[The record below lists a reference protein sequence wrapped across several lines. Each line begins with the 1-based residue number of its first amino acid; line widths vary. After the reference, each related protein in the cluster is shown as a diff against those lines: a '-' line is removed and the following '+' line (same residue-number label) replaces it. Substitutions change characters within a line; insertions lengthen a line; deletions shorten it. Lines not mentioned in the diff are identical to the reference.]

1 MNQKR
6 AQGCTVQVST
16 MAPISEKRS
25 PQQQQQPHATKENA
39 KENASSKMSN
49 HLNNSNN
56 NNNNSSTNAR
66 KSLEIQD
73 FHESW
78 LRDIESYKNQVRL
91 QQMLTTHNHVHT
103 PDGCATET
111 PIGVNH
117 GKRRS
122 PPPRHNGS
130 NLMVDYEGRPREE
143 TPASAIIKRH
153 HKNNNINTTSTTAT
167 PPNQNQIS
175 LNLNNSSSQE
185 SQTQT
190 PSSTAKIIVNSFH
203 ASSLLNSNS
212 NLNSKNSNKTANGD
226 LQSRLLSL
234 LPTQTSPS
242 PSPTPVNNNNNTSS
256 ASLDGVRLTTTTHHH
271 KSKTNKLL
279 GPPKDDEDGS
289 ERLKLILSRSS
300 SLKQRTSTAIA
311 IAAAV
316 EESTK
321 GESPTPDDDSC
332 SHPNVDD
339 DDNNSLDDAVDDIGD
354 IDDLNVFENES
365 DDDSEDFYVGI
376 PFVLDS
382 DADIKFMSEAAT
394 ANKPNPTSILTP
406 SLFPNVAPYITFSS
420 HLEKGPTPPAALHK
434 ILKWRLSPVMPK
446 LVRRVIF
453 NSGFRLIKKTTDWMA
468 VWEKHM
474 RSPGFKTIRSHQ
486 KFNHM
491 PGSFRIGRKDSMWRN
506 LRSNMAKHG
515 KSEFG
520 FMQKTYILPDE
531 VDALKK
537 IWPRAAAQSTKWIV
551 KPPASARGTGISVVN
566 KWSQI
571 PKDKPVVV
579 QKYIERP
586 LLINENKFD
595 LRLYV
600 LVTSINPLR
609 IYMYKN
615 GLARFASVKY
625 SSESTSLNDRCMHL
639 TNYSINKLSE
649 NYAKNEDINA
659 CQGHKWTLQSLWS
672 CLEKRNVDTKRLW
685 ATLRSLA
692 IKSLISGE
700 GCLNRMYRQ
709 NVNSRYNC
717 YELFGFDVLLDEN
730 LVPWLLE
737 INISP
742 SLHSELPLDLH
753 VKGPLIRSVLNTT
766 LYQVPPKLSVRQQ
779 AEILNELK
787 LTGPLCYDRHLF
799 TPILSPE
806 ETKKHN
812 FFTSR
817 LIECR
822 DEYIDTILDGLT
834 PDDVRCLLISEDE
847 RARCD
852 PLERIFPNADT
863 YKFLDYIENPRY
875 YNRLLDAWET
885 KYLDDRDAGIEM
897 LQKLCA
903 EGYHLKVPAAAMIEE
918 PKIDL
923 TDIDLM
929 YMKPEEIAKRRE
941 TSIQS
946 SNGSPSNDVT
956 KTATSTINNVNAST
970 FNGSTT
976 LPSTCSAEAVDKA
989 AETLSNTARPIAVE

>member
-1 MNQKR
+1 
-6 AQGCTVQVST
+6 

-25 PQQQQQPHATKENA
+25 PTPHTKENA
-39 KENASSKMSN
+39 KENASKTHN
-49 HLNNSNN
+49 TTNNTSNN
-56 NNNNSSTNAR
+56 KKT
-66 KSLEIQD
+66 LEIQD

-78 LRDIESYKNQVRL
+78 LRDIESYKNQVRI

-103 PDGCATET
+103 PDGCATDT
-111 PIGVNH
+111 ANAVLATSG

-122 PPPRHNGS
+122 PPPRQNGNS
-130 NLMVDYEGRPREE
+130 IVDYEGRPRGEE
-143 TPASAIIKRH
+143 ITSSTTPTPTAITLSQSASNAKRH
-153 HKNNNINTTSTTAT
+153 QNNNNNNNM
-167 PPNQNQIS
+167 PQNHHQNQ
-175 LNLNNSSSQE
+175 LNPSQE
-185 SQTQT
+185 SS
-190 PSSTAKIIVNSFH
+190 PSATAKIIVNSFH
-203 ASSLLNSNS
+203 ASSLLNSN
-212 NLNSKNSNKTANGD
+212 KNNGD
-226 LQSRLLSL
+226 LTARLL
-234 LPTQTSPS
+234 P
-242 PSPTPVNNNNNTSS
+242 NTTTTTNSS
-256 ASLDGVRLTTTTHHH
+256 ASSDRLTTTHHH
-271 KSKTNKLL
+271 QKPKINKLL
-279 GPPKDDEDGS
+279 GPPKEDEDGF
-289 ERLKLILSRSS
+289 ERLKLILSRPLGSYIEP
-300 SLKQRTSTAIA
+300 LTIPD
-311 IAAAV
+311 
-316 EESTK
+316 ESK
-321 GESPTPDDDSC
+321 GDSPTPDDDTC
-332 SHPNVDD
+332 SHPNVYD
-339 DDNNSLDDAVDDIGD
+339 DDNTSLDADDIGD
-354 IDDLNVFENES
+354 IDDLNVFEES
-365 DDDSEDFYVGI
+365 DDDAEDYVGC

-382 DADIKFMSEAAT
+382 DADIKFMSEAVT
-394 ANKPNPTSILTP
+394 VTKPNPKSVLQP
-406 SLFPNVAPYITFSS
+406 SLFPQVAPYITFSS
-420 HLEKGPTPPAALHK
+420 HLEKGPAVPTTLHK
-434 ILKWRLSPVMPK
+434 IMKWRLSPVMPRV
-446 LVRRVIF
+446 VRRVIF
-453 NSGFRLIKKTTDWMA
+453 NSGFRLIKRTTDWMA

-491 PGSFRIGRKDSMWRN
+491 PGSFRIGRKDSMWKN
-506 LRSNMAKHG
+506 LRSNMTKHG

-579 QKYIERP
+579 QKYIEKP

-625 SSESTSLNDRCMHL
+625 SSDLESLNDRCMHL

-672 CLEKRNVDTKRLW
+672 YLEKRKVDTKRLW
-685 ATLRSLA
+685 ATLRNLA

-717 YELFGFDVLLDEN
+717 YELFGFDVLLDED

-753 VKGPLIRSVLNTT
+753 VKGPLIQSVLNTA

-787 LTGPLCYDRHLF
+787 LTGPLCYDRNLF

-806 ETKKHN
+806 EIKKHN
-812 FFTSR
+812 YYTSR
-817 LIECR
+817 LIEYR
-822 DEYIDTILDGLT
+822 EEYLDSILDQLT
-834 PDDVRCLLISEDE
+834 PDDVRCLIISEDE
-847 RARCD
+847 RNRCD

-863 YKFLDYIENPRY
+863 YKFLVYVENPRY

-885 KYLDDRDAGIEM
+885 KYLDDRDTGIEL
-897 LQKLCA
+897 LQKLCS
-903 EGYHLKVPAAAMIEE
+903 EGYHLKVPAAALIEE

-941 TSIQS
+941 SVQS
-946 SNGSPSNDVT
+946 SNDKPSDNATTTTTTTTNEDSKNATTTT
-956 KTATSTINNVNAST
+956 KS
-970 FNGSTT
+970 FNGSSSMPT
-976 LPSTCSAEAVDKA
+976 SNCSAEIVDNSGDVHK
-989 AETLSNTARPIAVE
+989 NNARPIAVGS

>member
-1 MNQKR
+1 MINI
-6 AQGCTVQVST
+6 
-16 MAPISEKRS
+16 PE
-25 PQQQQQPHATKENA
+25 
-39 KENASSKMSN
+39 
-49 HLNNSNN
+49 
-56 NNNNSSTNAR
+56 
-66 KSLEIQD
+66 D
-73 FHESW
+73 
-78 LRDIESYKNQVRL
+78 
-91 QQMLTTHNHVHT
+91 
-103 PDGCATET
+103 
-111 PIGVNH
+111 
-117 GKRRS
+117 
-122 PPPRHNGS
+122 
-130 NLMVDYEGRPREE
+130 
-143 TPASAIIKRH
+143 IIK
-153 HKNNNINTTSTTAT
+153 
-167 PPNQNQIS
+167 
-175 LNLNNSSSQE
+175 
-185 SQTQT
+185 
-190 PSSTAKIIVNSFH
+190 
-203 ASSLLNSNS
+203 
-212 NLNSKNSNKTANGD
+212 GD
-226 LQSRLLSL
+226 
-234 LPTQTSPS
+234 
-242 PSPTPVNNNNNTSS
+242 SPT
-256 ASLDGVRLTTTTHHH
+256 H
-271 KSKTNKLL
+271 
-279 GPPKDDEDGS
+279 
-289 ERLKLILSRSS
+289 
-300 SLKQRTSTAIA
+300 
-311 IAAAV
+311 
-316 EESTK
+316 
-321 GESPTPDDDSC
+321 DDDTY
-332 SHPNVDD
+332 SHPYLDD
-339 DDNNSLDDAVDDIGD
+339 DDNNSLDDDVDDIGD

-365 DDDSEDFYVGI
+365 DDDTDDFYVGI

-382 DADIKFMSEAAT
+382 DADIKCMSEAAT
-394 ANKPNPTSILTP
+394 ISNTNPTSILVP
-406 SLFPNVAPYITFSS
+406 SLFPNVAPYIAFSS
-420 HLEKGPTPPAALHK
+420 HLEKGPNPPPALHK

-446 LVRRVIF
+446 IVRRVIY

-486 KFNHM
+486 KFNHL

-506 LRSNMAKHG
+506 LRSNMTKHG

-520 FMQKTYILPDE
+520 FMQKTFILPDE
-531 VDALKK
+531 LELLKK
-537 IWPRAAAQSTKWIV
+537 AWPRAAVQSTKWIV
-551 KPPASARGTGISVVN
+551 KPPASARGTGITVVN

-571 PKDKPVVV
+571 PKERAVVV
-579 QKYIERP
+579 QKYIEKP

-625 SSESTSLNDRCMHL
+625 SSELTSLNDRCMHL

-672 CLEKRNVDTKRLW
+672 YLEKREVDTKRLW

-753 VKGPLIRSVLNTT
+753 VKGPLIRGVLNTV

-787 LTGPLCYDRHLF
+787 MAAPLCYDRHLF
-799 TPILSPE
+799 TPILSPD

-812 FFTSR
+812 FYTSR
-817 LIECR
+817 LVECR
-822 DEYIDTILDGLT
+822 DEYLETILDHLT
-834 PDDVRCLLISEDE
+834 PDDVRCLVICEDE
-847 RARCD
+847 RNRCA

-863 YKFLDYIENPRY
+863 YKFLEFIENPRY
-875 YNRLLDAWET
+875 YNRLVDAWENR
-885 KYLDDRDAGIEM
+885 YVDDRDSGIE
-897 LQKLCA
+897 LLRKLCA
-903 EGYHLKVPAAAMIEE
+903 EGYHLKVSAAAMVEE

-941 TSIQS
+941 QQAHHNHIQS
-946 SNGSPSNDVT
+946 RLAESNDTNNTSYNGSSIAPNC
-956 KTATSTINNVNAST
+956 TS
-970 FNGSTT
+970 
-976 LPSTCSAEAVDKA
+976 EAVDKVGDA
-989 AETLSNTARPIAVE
+989 HNNRPIAVGN

>member
-1 MNQKR
+1 
-6 AQGCTVQVST
+6 
-16 MAPISEKRS
+16 MAPISEKRL
-25 PQQQQQPHATKENA
+25 PPTHVKENTKENA
-39 KENASSKMSN
+39 STKPNN
-49 HLNNSNN
+49 HN
-56 NNNNSSTNAR
+56 TNHHN
-66 KSLEIQD
+66 KKINQSIEIQD

-78 LRDIESYKNQVRL
+78 LRDIESYKNQVRI
-91 QQMLTTHNHVHT
+91 QQMLSTHNHAHT
-103 PDGCATET
+103 PEGCASQLSLTAAAT
-111 PIGVNH
+111 N
-117 GKRRS
+117 KRRITS
-122 PPPRHNGS
+122 QQNGHNHNAAG
-130 NLMVDYEGRPREE
+130 YEGRPREE
-143 TPASAIIKRH
+143 TTTITLNQSTSNAMRH
-153 HKNNNINTTSTTAT
+153 NNNNNM
-167 PPNQNQIS
+167 PQNQNQ
-175 LNLNNSSSQE
+175 NLNQNQNQNQNPSHNHQHQE
-185 SQTQT
+185 STG
-190 PSSTAKIIVNSFH
+190 STAKIIVNSFH
-203 ASSLLNSNS
+203 ASSLLNSNKIPD
-212 NLNSKNSNKTANGD
+212 LAATR
-226 LQSRLLSL
+226 LQSSQQSGNQ
-234 LPTQTSPS
+234 LPQSY
-242 PSPTPVNNNNNTSS
+242 NNNSTSS
-256 ASLDGVRLTTTTHHH
+256 ASSALGVRLTTHQ
-271 KSKTNKLL
+271 KQKTNKLL
-279 GPPKDDEDGS
+279 GPPKEDEDGV
-289 ERLKLILSRSS
+289 ERLKLILSRPLRLTVS
-300 SLKQRTSTAIA
+300 
-311 IAAAV
+311 
-316 EESTK
+316 EESK
-321 GESPTPDDDSC
+321 GDSPPPDDDAC
-332 SHPNVDD
+332 SHPDVDD
-339 DDNNSLDDAVDDIGD
+339 DDINSIDDIGD
-354 IDDLNVFENES
+354 IDDLNVFEEDS
-365 DDDSEDFYVGI
+365 DDDEEAYSGGC

-382 DADIKFMSEAAT
+382 DSDIQFMSEAVT
-394 ANKPNPTSILTP
+394 VTIPNPDSILTP

-420 HLEKGPTPPAALHK
+420 HVEKGPNVPSALHK
-434 ILKWRLSPVMPK
+434 ILKWRLSPVMPRI
-446 LVRRVIF
+446 VRRVIF
-453 NSGFRLIKKTTDWMA
+453 NSGFRLIKKTTDWIA

-506 LRSNMAKHG
+506 LRTFMTKHG

-531 VDALKK
+531 IAALKK
-537 IWPRAAAQSTKWIV
+537 VWPRSSAHSTKWIV
-551 KPPASARGTGISVVN
+551 KPPASARGAGISVVN

-571 PKDKPVVV
+571 PKDKSVVV
-579 QKYIERP
+579 QKYIEKP

-609 IYMYKN
+609 IYIYKN

-625 SSESTSLNDRCMHL
+625 SSELSSLNDRCMHL

-672 CLEKRNVDTKRLW
+672 YLEKREVDTKRLW
-685 ATLRSLA
+685 ATLRNLA

-753 VKGPLIRSVLNTT
+753 VKGPLIRGVLNTA

-787 LTGPLCYDRHLF
+787 MTGPLCYDRHLF

-817 LIECR
+817 LIEIR
-822 DEYIDTILDGLT
+822 EDYLDSILENLT
-834 PDDVRCLLISEDE
+834 PDDVRCLVISEDE
-847 RARCD
+847 RNRCE
-852 PLERIFPNADT
+852 PLERIFPTADS
-863 YKFLDYIENPRY
+863 YKFLAYIENPRY

-885 KYLDDRDAGIEM
+885 KYVDDRDTGIEL
-897 LQKLCA
+897 LQKLCS
-903 EGYHLKVPAAAMIEE
+903 EGYHLKVPAAALIEE

-929 YMKPEEIAKRRE
+929 YMKPEEIAKRRDSVHTLNIKQSDDTTT
-941 TSIQS
+941 TSNKDGESKNAISFRGS
-946 SNGSPSNDVT
+946 SVPPSN
-956 KTATSTINNVNAST
+956 
-970 FNGSTT
+970 
-976 LPSTCSAEAVDKA
+976 CSAEVVENGNVHKNN
-989 AETLSNTARPIAVE
+989 SRPIAVGSN